1 MIGGVEKPAEKMG
14 AKRAHK
20 PGAKAGPGYGRGKT
34 KATEAPKRPGTG
46 KGFARILRRF
56 SKGKSG
62 RRRRKKK
69 AVSQHQGGL
78 FLFVFA
84 IGFFAVGGGQH
95 DADKVCGDGQ
105 AKQQAAGEIRKRAV
119 GAVCKKDIRQIQHI
133 AQDDEGKGGF

>member
-34 KATEAPKRPGTG
+34 KATEALKRPGTG

-56 SKGKSG
+56 SKE
-62 RRRRKKK
+62 K
-69 AVSQHQGGL
+69 AAGAAGAKPFWENQGGL

-84 IGFFAVGGGQH
+84 IGFFTVGGGQH

-105 AKQQAAGEIRKRAV
+105 AKQQVAGEIRKRAV

>member
-1 MIGGVEKPAEKMG
+1 MDG
-14 AKRAHK
+14 AKQKRQKLRKGRAR
-20 PGAKAGPGYGRGKT
+20 GRV
-34 KATEAPKRPGTG
+34 
-46 KGFARILRRF
+46 LRAF
-56 SKGKSG
+56 YADLA
-62 RRRRKKK
+62 KKK
-69 AVSQHQGGL
+69 AAGAASAKPFWENQGGL